1 MMNWTTCKHCKYIQT
16 PQITGHEIDY
26 VCERKGS
33 VIDDI
38 TIKNCNKMY
47 IPRGNDNEQ
56 SYQV

>member
-1 MMNWTTCKHCKYIQT
+1 MNCKTCRHCKYIQT

-26 VCERKGS
+26 ICERKGS

-38 TIKNCNKMY
+38 TIKNCDEMY
-47 IPRGNDNEQ
+47 ISRGDDNEQ